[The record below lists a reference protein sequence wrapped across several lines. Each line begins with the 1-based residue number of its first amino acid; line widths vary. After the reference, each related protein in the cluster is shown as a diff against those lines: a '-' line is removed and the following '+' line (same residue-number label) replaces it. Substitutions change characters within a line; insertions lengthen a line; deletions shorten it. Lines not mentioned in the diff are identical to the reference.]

1 MSGAM
6 RRLLPI
12 LRYLAIFGVAR
23 GTLFIAPLVLAS
35 VLPATEYGIL
45 EWAYATAAVLVN
57 VVTLGTAGLVPVVM
71 VGTSLP
77 GVSIHGIRIQ
87 HLAVVMLC
95 AGTVLAMLGARA
107 EVWQVALL
115 IGVLALQG
123 LRSTQAKSDG
133 RANASL
139 LTDASLF
146 GTMAVAAV
154 LARLL
159 MPQQTGV
166 VVWLAA
172 SACALVLGSSMVA
185 GIGRQE
191 ISQGV
196 KDWIPTLKAGVPLM
210 LTGLVATLVASA
222 GRLGMGWLSD
232 PVMTASYSVLSRGAA
247 LPIIAHQVILVA
259 RFRNVFVEETANL
272 ENILLAIIGL
282 VTASACAV
290 WILSPWL
297 AWMLGPSFANAVA
310 TYRAEFLWVL
320 SQAILWSA
328 IALNDL
334 VNNRFGTVGRVLKWS
349 MPALFAM
356 LAIGVWVIKSLGVSV
371 SAFVKVH
378 GMIMLTFYLVQI
390 ITMRS
395 QGIKLKKLWSFTVG
409 AYSFLA
415 LYAWLS

>member
-1 MSGAM
+1 M
-6 RRLLPI
+6 PI

>member
-1 MSGAM
+1 M

-35 VLPATEYGIL
+35 VLPATDYGIL

-87 HLAVVMLC
+87 HLAVAMLC
-95 AGTVLAMLGARA
+95 TVTVTVLAMLGARA
-107 EVWQVALL
+107 EIWQVALL

-123 LRSTQAKSDG
+123 LRSTQAKSAG
-133 RANASL
+133 RANVSL

-146 GTMAVAAV
+146 GTMAVAAA

-185 GIGRQE
+185 GMGRQE

-196 KDWIPTLKAGVPLM
+196 KDWIPTLKAGAPLM

-259 RFRNVFVEETANL
+259 RFRNVFVEETASL
-272 ENILLAIIGL
+272 ESILLAIIGL

-297 AWMLGPSFANAVA
+297 AWMLGPSFANAA
-310 TYRAEFLWVL
+310 ETYRAEFLWVL

-356 LAIGVWVIKSLGVSV
+356 LAIGVWVIKSLGVSL

-378 GMIMLTFYLVQI
+378 GMIMLAFYLVQI
-390 ITMRS
+390 IAMRS
-395 QGIKLKKLWSFTVG
+395 QGIKFKKLWSFTVG